1 MERIPEP
8 ELMDDEAQAR
18 AYAEADFEEPHSRF
32 VAQLRERL
40 PGLPAAGTA
49 LDLGCGPADV
59 TLRVARAFPG
69 WSIDGLDG
77 SAAMLRY
84 GRAAVARAGV
94 APRVTLVQARLPDA
108 CAPRDCYDLVFS
120 NSLLHHLRDPLVLWQ
135 CVGRWLA
142 PGGAVFVMDLMRPES
157 PAAAQQLVDT
167 YAAGEP
173 DILRRDFFNSL
184 RAAYRVEEVRQ
195 QLRVAGL
202 APLSVASA
210 SDRHF
215 VVWGRRV
222 TGRG

>member
-40 PGLPAAGTA
+40 PDLPVAGTA
-49 LDLGCGPADV
+49 LDLGCGPGDV
-59 TLRVARAFPG
+59 TLRVAHAFP
-69 WSIDGLDG
+69 
-77 SAAMLRY
+77 
-84 GRAAVARAGV
+84 
-94 APRVTLVQARLPDA
+94 
-108 CAPRDCYDLVFS
+108 VFS

-142 PGGAVFVMDLMRPES
+142 PGGAVFVMDLMRPEN
-157 PAAAQQLVDT
+157 PATAQQLVGT
-167 YAAGEP
+167 YAAAEP
-173 DILRRDFFNSL
+173 DILRRDFFSSL
-184 RAAYRVEEVRQ
+184 LAAYRVEEVRQ
-195 QLRVAGL
+195 QLRLAGL
-202 APLSVASA
+202 AHLRVASA

-222 TGRG
+222 TGKG